1 MKKFTLLVFVFMVII
16 NNYFGFQ
23 KNYTPGGDEYL
34 AIADVMP
41 EPEGGLAAINKL
53 IVYPQIA
60 QKVGVE
66 GKVYVLAFINEQGN
80 VDDVKVIKG
89 IGAGCEEAVIS
100 AVKKTKFKPGM
111 KGGAAVK
118 VKLTMAFNFKL
129 TS

>member
-1 MKKFTLLVFVFMVII
+1 MKRTIPFVFILFLII
-16 NNYFGFQ
+16 NYYSNTSTYAQ
-23 KNYTPGGDEYL
+23 AGDEYI

-60 QKVGVE
+60 QKAGVE
-66 GKVYVLAFINEQGN
+66 GKVYVLAFINEHGG

-89 IGAGCEEAVIS
+89 IGAGCDEAVID
-100 AVKKTKFKPGM
+100 AVKKTKFKPGL
-111 KGGAAVK
+111 KGGAPVK
-118 VKLTMAFNFKL
+118 VKLTMAFVFKL